1 MLYSKKLYLGADYM
15 KSSNFDLIVENR
27 IILSYVSQIDD
38 GPDVRAGSGDILL
51 VHATETDRKGKNN
64 PFWFKGVYYFVL
76 NIYWFISTYI
86 KQTLGTTVQKFEVSK
101 KCLKKSILLFR
112 MCLNDHQMWL

>member
-1 MLYSKKLYLGADYM
+1 M

-27 IILSYVSQIDD
+27 IILICVSQNDD

-64 PFWFKGVYYFVL
+64 LFWSKGVHYFVL
-76 NIYWFISTYI
+76 NIYLFI
-86 KQTLGTTVQKFEVSK
+86 
-101 KCLKKSILLFR
+101 
-112 MCLNDHQMWL
+112 